1 MLVIAVAVVA
11 IGFLGLDLI
20 LSRNHPDKAGSPLL
34 WSGIWIGCAL
44 AFAVALLA
52 WRGQETAVQFVTG
65 YLIEFSLSVDNLFV
79 FLLLFSQFAV
89 PAHLQHRVLSWG
101 VLGAVIMRI
110 VMIAAGGA
118 LVEHFHWILWL
129 FGAFLAVTGLKML
142 LVRDKGSVNVRPPL
156 RWLSRYL
163 PVSDTAHDGRFLVR
177 IDGRRMVTPLFIALL
192 SVEAADVMFAVDS
205 IPAIF
210 AVTTDPL
217 VVATS
222 NIFAILGLRSMYFV
236 LAGFA
241 ERLRYL
247 KHGLAVI
254 LLFIGAR
261 MLVADL
267 YPVPVTVAL
276 GVTVGI
282 LSLAV
287 IASLIRTRDKKP
299 GSDRH
304 CDSASFN

>member
-1 MLVIAVAVVA
+1 L
-11 IGFLGLDLI
+11 
-20 LSRNHPDKAGSPLL
+20 
-34 WSGIWIGCAL
+34 
-44 AFAVALLA
+44 
-52 WRGQETAVQFVTG
+52 
-65 YLIEFSLSVDNLFV
+65 
-79 FLLLFSQFAV
+79 
-89 PAHLQHRVLSWG
+89 
-101 VLGAVIMRI
+101 
-110 VMIAAGGA
+110 
-118 LVEHFHWILWL
+118 
-129 FGAFLAVTGLKML
+129 
-142 LVRDKGSVNVRPPL
+142 RPPL

-177 IDGRRMVTPLFIALL
+177 IDGRRMVTPLFIVLL